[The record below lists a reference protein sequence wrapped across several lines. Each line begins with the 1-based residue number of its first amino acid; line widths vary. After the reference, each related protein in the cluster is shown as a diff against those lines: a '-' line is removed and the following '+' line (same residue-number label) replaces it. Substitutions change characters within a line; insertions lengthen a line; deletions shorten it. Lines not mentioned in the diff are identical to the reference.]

1 MANDGEV
8 NIGTKVDESGLD
20 KGGSPSLLKNQNA
33 RRKWFEVA
41 KAERLKAWER
51 GVQNELN

>member
-20 KGGSPSLLKNQNA
+20 KGLRSVKNKVKTTHQ
-33 RRKWFEVA
+33 
-41 KAERLKAWER
+41 KASTKA
-51 GVQNELN
+51 QKL